1 MKQYEN
7 PKINIQ
13 LFDIR
18 NTVTMSG
25 EALNNLVP
33 GLKSESLKAVTQVT
47 YDDIIAYTTANNS

>member
-1 MKQYEN
+1 MKKYEN

-25 EALNNLVP
+25 ETLNNLVP
-33 GLKSESLKAVTQVT
+33 ELKNGSFDSVTQVT
-47 YDDIIAYTTANNS
+47 YDDIIAFATANNS